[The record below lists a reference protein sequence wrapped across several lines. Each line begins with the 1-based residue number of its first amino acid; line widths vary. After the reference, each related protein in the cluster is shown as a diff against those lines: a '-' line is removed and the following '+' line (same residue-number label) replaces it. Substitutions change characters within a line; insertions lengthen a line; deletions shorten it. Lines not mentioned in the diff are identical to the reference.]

1 MDPLA
6 QLQDIQL
13 PEKINNF
20 PLAIGWWIVAV
31 IIIALLIFISL
42 KVIQYRK
49 TRHSQQHAITQL
61 SSTETL
67 NVAECVTVLKWAALQ
82 YFPRERIANLYG
94 EGLYAFLLDTLPVNH
109 KEKFKALSTDSIQT
123 MYQKDIPENENNNFQ
138 QAAKY
143 WLKHALPPKN
153 NIASHNE
160 ISESES

>member
-1 MDPLA
+1 VDPLA

-42 KVIQYRK
+42 KVIHHRK
-49 TRHSQQHAITQL
+49 KRRSQKRAITQL

-94 EGLYAFLLDTLPVNH
+94 EGLYAFFLDTLPANH

-138 QAAKY
+138 QASKY
-143 WLKHALPPKN
+143 WLTHALPPKN
-153 NIASHNE
+153 NIVSHNE
-160 ISESES
+160 ISENES